1 MNDKLKKGLVTV
13 TLSAFL
19 IFATSIYDVQAVE
32 LEPIQ
37 FTDIAGH
44 WASQD
49 IAFIQKKTFYSQLKM
64 SLFYLI
70 KRLLEQNLFL

>member
-44 WASQD
+44 WAYQD
-49 IAFIQKKTFYSQLKM
+49 IAFIQQEGL
-64 SLFYLI
+64 LFPI
-70 KRLLEQNLFL
+70 NNGAFLPRKEISRA